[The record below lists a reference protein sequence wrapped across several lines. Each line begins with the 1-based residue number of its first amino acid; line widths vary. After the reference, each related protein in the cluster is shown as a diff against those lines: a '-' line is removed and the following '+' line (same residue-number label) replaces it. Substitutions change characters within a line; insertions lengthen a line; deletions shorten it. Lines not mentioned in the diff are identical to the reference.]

1 MARSEPPI
9 FAELVREL
17 QSRSCEKQSM
27 MTGCPSREQVAAHCP
42 KPKAVVQP
50 LGQRHDGSRSRGVD
64 QSYARHLMLGSAS
77 RPASRDGFEQIPGA
91 KGLLPSR
98 KYGTPVN
105 FKAIQENLTLATL
118 ISRSDAALAH
128 YCGLD
133 ASVKHR
139 IDEQREAQKMRAEA
153 LRMETEKLAA
163 RNQQARQDREV
174 RLGLAPWQRGYRSF

>member
-1 MARSEPPI
+1 MLDLDQAI
-9 FAELVREL
+9 
-17 QSRSCEKQSM
+17 
-27 MTGCPSREQVAAHCP
+27 
-42 KPKAVVQP
+42 
-50 LGQRHDGSRSRGVD
+50 D
-64 QSYARHLMLGSAS
+64 QSYRDASEAENVARRLEV
-77 RPASRDGFEQIPGA
+77 RIEQIPGA

-153 LRMETEKLAA
+153 LRIETEKLAA

-174 RLGLAPWQRGYRSF
+174 RLGMAPWQRGYRSF

>member
-1 MARSEPPI
+1 MLDLDQAI
-9 FAELVREL
+9 
-17 QSRSCEKQSM
+17 
-27 MTGCPSREQVAAHCP
+27 
-42 KPKAVVQP
+42 
-50 LGQRHDGSRSRGVD
+50 D
-64 QSYARHLMLGSAS
+64 QSYRDASEAENVARRLEA
-77 RPASRDGFEQIPGA
+77 RIEQIPGA

-153 LRMETEKLAA
+153 LRIETEKLAA

-174 RLGLAPWQRGYRSF
+174 RLGMAPWQRGYRSF

>member
-1 MARSEPPI
+1 MDLDQAI
-9 FAELVREL
+9 
-17 QSRSCEKQSM
+17 
-27 MTGCPSREQVAAHCP
+27 
-42 KPKAVVQP
+42 
-50 LGQRHDGSRSRGVD
+50 D
-64 QSYARHLMLGSAS
+64 QSYREASDAEASARRLEA
-77 RPASRDGFEQIPGA
+77 RIEQIPGA

-105 FKAIQENLTLATL
+105 FKAIRENLTLASL

-163 RNQQARQDREV
+163 QNQQARQDREV

>member
-1 MARSEPPI
+1 
-9 FAELVREL
+9 
-17 QSRSCEKQSM
+17 M
-27 MTGCPSREQVAAHCP
+27 MDLDQAI
-42 KPKAVVQP
+42 
-50 LGQRHDGSRSRGVD
+50 D
-64 QSYARHLMLGSAS
+64 QSYREASDAEASARRLEA
-77 RPASRDGFEQIPGA
+77 RIEQIPGA
-91 KGLLPSR
+91 QGWLPSR

-105 FKAIQENLTLATL
+105 FKAIQENLTLASL

>member
-1 MARSEPPI
+1 
-9 FAELVREL
+9 
-17 QSRSCEKQSM
+17 M
-27 MTGCPSREQVAAHCP
+27 MDLDQAI
-42 KPKAVVQP
+42 
-50 LGQRHDGSRSRGVD
+50 D
-64 QSYARHLMLGSAS
+64 QSYREASDAEASARRLEA
-77 RPASRDGFEQIPGA
+77 RIEQIPGA

-133 ASVKHR
+133 ASVKRR
-139 IDEQREAQKMRAEA
+139 IDEQREAQKMQAEA